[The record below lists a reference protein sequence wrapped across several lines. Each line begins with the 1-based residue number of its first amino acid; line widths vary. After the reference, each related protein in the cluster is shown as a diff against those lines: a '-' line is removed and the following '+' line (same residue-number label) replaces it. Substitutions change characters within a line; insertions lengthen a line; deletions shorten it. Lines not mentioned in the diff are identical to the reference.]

1 VKPRPSIDPVGLA
14 AERRAFAAFTPQP
27 ASHTAPASSLNPIPP
42 LPDTIGLLGDDADA
56 ALLASEVALRGG
68 VVVVCGN
75 RVPVYAGIDATLAR
89 GFITPLEAEQARL
102 RVRSS
107 DNLMEFHRAG
117 LVFVAKGHN
126 PFRLATTVLPRVVV
140 CVIRPFGDDPTHM
153 VRDNRVGDA
162 SGSGWGELEVF
173 PYPRRVVQVS
183 FCKSKRIAL
192 FPSPAIDTDA
202 TATLA
207 TWLKPFG
214 CEPIIF
220 PDASFMSRSRIQM
233 LNGAECLNLP
243 YSDTERTTP
252 KVSSGA

>member
-1 VKPRPSIDPVGLA
+1 
-14 AERRAFAAFTPQP
+14 
-27 ASHTAPASSLNPIPP
+27 
-42 LPDTIGLLGDDADA
+42 
-56 ALLASEVALRGG
+56 
-68 VVVVCGN
+68 
-75 RVPVYAGIDATLAR
+75 
-89 GFITPLEAEQARL
+89 
-102 RVRSS
+102 
-107 DNLMEFHRAG
+107 MEFHRAG

-126 PFRLATTVLPRVVV
+126 PFRLATTVLPRVLV
-140 CVIRPFGDDPTHM
+140 CVIRPSGDDPTLM
-153 VRDNRVGDA
+153 KRDNRSGDA

-220 PDASFMSRSRIQM
+220 PTASFMSRSRIQV
-233 LNGAECLNLP
+233 LNGAERLDLP
-243 YSDTERTTP
+243 YSDTERTAP
-252 KVSSGA
+252 NVSSGA